1 MSTMR
6 KPSNREK
13 ILSEGLRVVHKR
25 GFGAASVRDIVQAAG
40 VPQGSFSNNF
50 VSKEAFGLE
59 IIDRYHDMTSATEVK
74 TLRNDALPPLRRLRE
89 WLDAQLLYLKKDDMR
104 NGCMYGNFSAEA
116 GGESEPIRSR
126 VADIFVEIQAS
137 VAYCLAAAVKAGELP
152 KSTRVDEMAGFII
165 TSLEGAILVGK
176 VQRSAVPFERFRTI
190 LLNGILRRMEA
201 VKPDAARKPKRRRR
215 TV

>member
-6 KPSNREK
+6 KPPNREK
-13 ILSEGLRVVHKR
+13 ILSEGLRVVHKL

-40 VPQGSFSNNF
+40 VPQGSFSNSF

-59 IIDRYHDMTSATEVK
+59 IIDRYHDMTSATDVK

-89 WLDAQLLYLKKDDMR
+89 WIDEQLFYLKKDDMR
-104 NGCMYGNFSAEA
+104 NGCLYGNFSAEA
-116 GGESEPIRSR
+116 GGGSEPIRSR

-152 KSTRVDEMAGFII
+152 KSTKVDEMAGFII
-165 TSLEGAILVGK
+165 TSLQGAILVGK
-176 VQRSAVPFERFRTI
+176 VQRSAVPFERCRTI

-201 VKPDAARKPKRRRR
+201 VKPGAARKKQRRR
-215 TV
+215 TG